1 MFVINRPNYVL
12 SVFMDIDVK
21 NWHNKTIELQNISCG
36 RSTNDEAERTSISI
50 GNYQQ
55 GNRAIVSPMHRYCYV
70 QKKQKTR
77 KSYCGLE
84 RRGVD
89 DRILLLMCVFF
100 LSLSPTEYG

>member
-36 RSTNDEAERTSISI
+36 RSTNDDEAKRTSISI

-55 GNRAIVSPMHRYCYV
+55 GNRVIVSPLPFLSIDIVMY
-70 QKKQKTR
+70 KKKTEEEKILLRFGKTR
-77 KSYCGLE
+77 
-84 RRGVD
+84 RG
-89 DRILLLMCVFF
+89 
-100 LSLSPTEYG
+100 